1 MYAVSDKYKQAMRT
15 GLLHKSYVKGTITK
29 AGQKLIDVRD
39 NIIIPGTLKYDKRA
53 TDSAYNLGS
62 VYIGQLNI
70 TLILDENK
78 YTASDLYDATL
89 SLIYVYVF
97 PDKTE
102 EEIPLGSWIVN
113 AVSIKK
119 KLFALTCYDY
129 MCKFDED
136 IVENISEADIYYV
149 LNYVSKK
156 CGVELAHTAADVST
170 WVNGS
175 TTLTVLAEDVE
186 TYRDILSFIGSIT
199 GRFAYIDRSNRLCF
213 RELGTG
219 DVDEEITTHMR
230 MSSQLKEYTTT
241 IRSIHARFVK
251 EKNYVNYNSSVSNS
265 GAKLDIGDIPI
276 VRTSDSNKDE
286 IMSNLAQLLQKVN
299 YYPCDIKMMS
309 DPSFDAGDMLTVYM
323 NDAGT
328 SSVNSLLTHFTWA
341 YHQQQTL
348 SCEGLDARQSNSSK
362 TMSSYSGA
370 TGGASIGILPFT
382 NAKEHTLNEELEEEV
397 INTLFGIDDKAAVMS
412 VTVQLTTEEESDI
425 VIRELIN
432 GVEMRVFTQHTNAGG
447 NIVTIS
453 DYLENTNT
461 AMVLQLLISST
472 KECIIETGAVRG
484 YVVSSVVS
492 TNVDPWTGVF
502 NISENISRMHC
513 ASFLRFRTLNEN
525 INTSVKDLSHKFNT
539 TETISR
545 KNYSTF
551 LHFRT
556 LNTNTKIT
564 T

>member
-15 GLLHKSYVKGTITK
+15 GLLHKSYVRGTVTK
-29 AGQKLIDVRD
+29 NGQTLIDVRD

-78 YTASDLYDATL
+78 YTASDLYDSTL
-89 SLIYVYVF
+89 ALTYVYVF
-97 PDKTE
+97 PDKSE

-149 LNYVSKK
+149 LNYVAQK
-156 CGVELAHTAADVST
+156 CGVELAHTAADVAT

-186 TYRDILSFIGSIT
+186 TYRDILSFVGSIT

-251 EKNYVNYNSSVSNS
+251 EKNYVNYSSSVSNS

-370 TGGASIGILPFT
+370 NGGASIGILPFT
-382 NAKEHTLNEELEEEV
+382 NAKEHTIANDEEEV
-397 INTLFGIDDKAAVMS
+397 INTLFGFDDKAAVMS
-412 VTVQLTTEEESDI
+412 LTIQLSTEEESD
-425 VIRELIN
+425 VTIRELIN
-432 GVEMRVFTQHTNAGG
+432 GVEMRVFTHHTNAGS

-461 AMVLQLLISST
+461 SMTLQLLINST
-472 KECIIETGAVRG
+472 KECIIETGEVRG
-484 YVVSSVVS
+484 YILSSVVN

-502 NISENISRMHC
+502 SIADKISRVH
-513 ASFLRFRTLNEN
+513 
-525 INTSVKDLSHKFNT
+525 
-539 TETISR
+539 
-545 KNYSTF
+545 YSSF

-556 LNTNTKIT
+556 LNENKNIT
-564 T
+564 MTTA